1 VKEPEQEDSAQ
12 YDFNDAWGHPHAY
25 AIVKTAIYKL
35 FTMRDDFNPENPYES
50 LISRITTTGMIHSAF
65 ELGKRVEVRYDW
77 EMLDDENVI
86 MHSCFGYIDRVDV
99 RINAEDMG
107 FIMDLGD
114 EEYVAFAYKN
124 IFWVCESPE

>member
-1 VKEPEQEDSAQ
+1 
-12 YDFNDAWGHPHAY
+12 
-25 AIVKTAIYKL
+25 
-35 FTMRDDFNPENPYES
+35 
-50 LISRITTTGMIHSAF
+50 
-65 ELGKRVEVRYDW
+65 
-77 EMLDDENVI
+77 
-86 MHSCFGYIDRVDV
+86 V